1 MPIQPELAKTPTLS
15 TAEIVDEFEAR
26 KRRFADRDAW
36 YERLLNYYNGQSK
49 SEGGLPILAAN
60 SQGRPLL
67 RPVGESI
74 NARRTYSSQRLAP
87 VVDDYSALLGRMP
100 TARVEPPDPSP
111 QGEARAE
118 LLTKYLYSTYE
129 LSRLGYQQAQAGFL
143 LSALGDTVYVLEPE
157 PTKLRVV
164 WSVFSPKNCWPSFY
178 HGYRRFE
185 VFDLLV
191 AEVWTASELRKQW
204 GVLPPNDKPES
215 CTVLTYLSP
224 YQRSVIVG
232 TKNSQRVAHVE
243 WDLDFCPAVWVFNKV
258 TGMMGMSDIGNSLDQ
273 QDFLDWCFN
282 VAADGIVQNTYP
294 LIGVKDPINVGQDQI
309 TIGPGAPPIPLQGT
323 GDIIVRQTQGDMR
336 AIEMMMA
343 QTLQDINAATGSS
356 QVRQEGQMKSSIVT
370 GRAVQSVQG
379 PQSTRIEFKQQV
391 LGDAIE
397 AANSFTLAMQ
407 EKAPFLKDFK
417 GPIFGNLKGKSF
429 QEEFS
434 AKDDIDGWYRT
445 KVSWQSL
452 VGMNLQQKTAVA
464 YEGMVAGIWDDLE
477 ARDIVGIEDPLGMR
491 KRVQSLK
498 LQEAQLQQQLEGGQG
513 QPGQPAP
520 AQAQQGQQAAPAQA
534 QAGQQQVP
542 PELQPAP
549 LRFKPFGAVQTPAR
563 PDQKKLEA
571 ALKQI
576 ADKLKGTVWTA
587 GVEILISDYR
597 DYTKVQKALE
607 QVAPGIKIRA
617 VPEDK
622 MPEFAERVV

>member
-1 MPIQPELAKTPTLS
+1 MPIQPDTSRTSVLS
-15 TAEIVDEFEAR
+15 TAELVDEFGRR
-26 KRRFADRDAW
+26 KQMFNDRDLW
-36 YERLLNYYNGQSK
+36 YDRLLNYYYGKVSQ
-49 SEGGLPILAAN
+49 EGGLPILAAN

-74 NARRTYSSQRLAP
+74 NARRIYSSQRLAP

-100 TARVEPPDPSP
+100 TARAEQPDPSP
-111 QGEARAE
+111 QGEAKAE

-129 LSRLGYQQAQAGFL
+129 LSKLEYQQAQSGFF
-143 LSALGDTVYVLEPE
+143 LSALGDSVYVLEPE
-157 PTKLRVV
+157 PKLLRVV
-164 WSVFSPKNCWPSFY
+164 WNVFSPKSCYPSFY

-185 VFDLLV
+185 LFDLFVTEL
-191 AEVWTASELRKQW
+191 WSPSELRRQW
-204 GVLPPNDKPES
+204 GVTVENDRAEN

-224 YQRSVIVG
+224 VQRSVIVG
-232 TKNSQRVAHVE
+232 RNKPVRVAHIE
-243 WDLDFCPAVWVFNKV
+243 WDLGFCPAIWVFNKV
-258 TGMMGMSDIGNSLDQ
+258 TGNMGMSDIGNSLDQ

-336 AIEMMMA
+336 AIELMLS
-343 QTLQDINAATGSS
+343 QTLSDINASTGSS
-356 QVRQEGQMKSSIVT
+356 SVRQEGQMKSSITT
-370 GRAVQSVQG
+370 GRAVQNIQG
-379 PQSTRIEFKQQV
+379 PQSTRIEYKQQV
-391 LGDAIE
+391 LGSAIE
-397 AANSFTLAMQ
+397 TANAFTLRMQ
-407 EKAPFLKDFK
+407 EQAPYLKDFK
-417 GPIFGNLKGKSF
+417 GPIFGNYKGKSF

-491 KRVQSLK
+491 KRVQNQK
-498 LQEAQLQQQLEGGQG
+498 LEDAQLAQQMQPEQPQPGQQPGQPQQG
-513 QPGQPAP
+513 QPGPA
-520 AQAQQGQQAAPAQA
+520 AEEEQQAPQP
-534 QAGQQQVP
+534 GQP
-542 PELQPAP
+542 SMTPAP
-549 LRFKPFGAVQTPAR
+549 LLFKPFGAVQTPAR
-563 PDQKKLEA
+563 PSQDKLEK
-571 ALKQI
+571 ALKPVL
-576 ADKLKGTVWTA
+576 AKLKGTVWVA
-587 GVEILISDYR
+587 GADVLISDYR
-597 DYTKVQKALE
+597 DYAKVTAALQ
-607 QVAPGIKIRA
+607 QVAPNIRVRA

-622 MPEFAERVV
+622 MPDWAERIG